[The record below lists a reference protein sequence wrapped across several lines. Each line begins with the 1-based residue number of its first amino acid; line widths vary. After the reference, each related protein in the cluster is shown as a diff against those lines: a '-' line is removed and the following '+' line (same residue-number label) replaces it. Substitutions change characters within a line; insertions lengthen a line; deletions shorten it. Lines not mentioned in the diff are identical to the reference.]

1 MLLIPIKESHRL
13 SGFRPNPRGA
23 NVTGILIQFFRVVL
37 FFSPKTIVWQ
47 PYSATQYYM
56 QPEEQIKQL
65 LERYKNGQASEQEII
80 LLEKWYELVAG
91 KEEGK
96 DAAGSLSAA
105 DEDRLIG
112 ALRNALAAKMD
123 APVLPMTRRSFFG
136 RPSWRSAAVWIGLIV
151 LGGWSFIQ
159 LYKRSHR
166 AADPQ
171 QVAFNEITTGYEQL
185 RKIIL
190 PDSSVVWLNSATHLF
205 VHPDFARHRELKLRG
220 EAFFEVRHDA
230 NHPFVVQA
238 GNASTVVFGTAF
250 NISAYPA
257 AGQLRISLQSGRIG
271 VHYDSKTG
279 KAEKMLSPGQLLI
292 YDKERGSGEIEQQS
306 PGEMDVW
313 TAGRLVFYKTPLKEA
328 LAQIEA
334 RYGVHIIYDD
344 VLKNQTITARFENTA
359 LTKVL
364 EHLSFGWDL
373 HFSRQNDTLHVR

>member
-1 MLLIPIKESHRL
+1 
-13 SGFRPNPRGA
+13 
-23 NVTGILIQFFRVVL
+23 
-37 FFSPKTIVWQ
+37 
-47 PYSATQYYM
+47 M
-56 QPEEQIKQL
+56 QPEEQIKEL
-65 LERYKNGQASEQEII
+65 LERYKKDQASPAEIL
-80 LLEKWYELVAG
+80 LLEKWYKEVVGTAG
-91 KEEGK
+91 AT
-96 DAAGSLSAA
+96 DAAGRVSAA
-105 DEDRLIG
+105 DEDRLAG
-112 ALRNALAAKMD
+112 ALRHALARKTET
-123 APVLPMTRRSFFG
+123 PVISMPRRPFLG
-136 RPSWRSAAVWIGLIV
+136 RTSWRSVAVWIGLIV

-159 LYKRSHR
+159 WNKRSHR
-166 AADPQ
+166 ATGPQ
-171 QVAFNEITTGYEQL
+171 QLAFNEITTGYEQL
-185 RKIIL
+185 RKVIL
-190 PDSSVVWLNSATHLF
+190 PDSSVVWLNSATHLS
-205 VHPDFARHRELKLRG
+205 VHPDFIRHRELKLQG

-230 NHPFVVQA
+230 SHPFVVQA

-279 KAEKMLSPGQLLI
+279 KDEKMLIPGQLLI
-292 YDKERGSGEIEQQS
+292 YDKESGTGQIEQQS
-306 PGEMDVW
+306 PGEMNVW

-359 LTKVL
+359 LVKVL

>member
-1 MLLIPIKESHRL
+1 
-13 SGFRPNPRGA
+13 
-23 NVTGILIQFFRVVL
+23 
-37 FFSPKTIVWQ
+37 
-47 PYSATQYYM
+47 M
-56 QPEEQIKQL
+56 QPEEQIREI
-65 LERYKNGQASEQEII
+65 LERYKRGQASPQEIA
-80 LLEKWYELVAG
+80 LLEKWYERIIG
-91 KEEGK
+91 KEEEG
-96 DAAGSLSAA
+96 DQDTAGILSAS
-105 DEDRLIG
+105 DEDRLAG
-112 ALRNALAAKMD
+112 ALRMVIDAQPARDFRAA
-123 APVLPMTRRSFFG
+123 RRPFLL

-159 LYKRSHR
+159 LHKRSQR
-166 AADPQ
+166 SPDPQ

-190 PDSSVVWLNSATHLF
+190 PDSSVVWLNSATHLS
-205 VHPDFARHRELKLRG
+205 VHPDFARHRELKLKG

-271 VHYDSKTG
+271 VRYDSKTG
-279 KAEKMLSPGQLLI
+279 KTEKMLSPGQLLI
-292 YDKERGSGEIEQQS
+292 YDKESGTGEIEQQS

-313 TAGRLVFYKTPLKEA
+313 TVGRLVFYKTPLKEA

-334 RYGVHIIYDD
+334 RYGLHIIYDD

-359 LTKVL
+359 LEKVL